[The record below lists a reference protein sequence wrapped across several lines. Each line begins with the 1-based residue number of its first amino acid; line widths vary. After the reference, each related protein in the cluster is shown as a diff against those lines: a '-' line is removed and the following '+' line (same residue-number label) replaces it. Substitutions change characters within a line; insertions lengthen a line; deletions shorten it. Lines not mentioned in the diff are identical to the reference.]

1 MSEWL
6 AHLSSATA
14 PAWWGAILST
24 LLALIKVWE
33 LWRDRFRVEINGS
46 FSTSQDSGHE
56 ICIRNL
62 SPKPIVMTHWE
73 IFYGSGIR
81 PFRKEHIFTSKEYDA
96 NDVTIVP
103 YSTHRLYFRDE
114 NYFSIAAKVLKGR
127 PVFIRIYIAGRQNTC
142 RGIYH

>member
-33 LWRDRFRVEINGS
+33 LWRDRFRVEIDGC
-46 FSTSQDSGHE
+46 FSTSQEIGHE
-56 ICIRNL
+56 ICVRNL
-62 SPKPIVMTHWE
+62 SPKPIIMTHWE
-73 IFYGSGIR
+73 IFYGSGIWL
-81 PFRKEHIFTSKEYDA
+81 FRKEHSFQTKDYDT
-96 NDVTIVP
+96 NDTTIAP
-103 YSTHRLYFRDE
+103 YSTHLLSFRDE

-127 PVFIRIYIAGRQNTC
+127 PIYIRIYIAGRQNIHC
-142 RGIYH
+142 KIYH